1 MPTSVSES
9 RLEFTTREPSCD
21 HHCGSVQRDGLGQLQ
36 ERRPCPQTCFTE
48 PELVDCGTHHHSR
61 DHAGPGEGIPAES
74 LETLP
79 AEISTTALSLNG
91 SWVDGGPLPPDSTC
105 KGKGLSPDLKWTNIP
120 ANATELVLTVTDAD
134 ASGFVHWI
142 LAGIDPGTP
151 GLSQGKIPRG
161 TVQTLNSSPTLGWFA
176 PCPPQG
182 SHRYIFSLFVLTT
195 PSGILAGMDP
205 ADAIAGLQTP
215 GIQHV
220 AITGTATA

>member
-1 MPTSVSES
+1 VNRVVTIFVALSSVTILVGCKSDGRALKPASPNQTLSIVVPTTIPV
-9 RLEFTTREPSCD
+9 TT
-21 HHCGSVQRDGLGQLQ
+21 L
-36 ERRPCPQTCFTE
+36 
-48 PELVDCGTHHHSR
+48 
-61 DHAGPGEGIPAES
+61 APGEGIPAES
-74 LETLP
+74 VETLP

-120 ANATELVLTVTDAD
+120 ADATELVLTVTDAD

-142 LAGIDPGTP
+142 LGGIDPATP
-151 GLSQGKIPRG
+151 GLSQGKVPRG

-182 SHRYIFSLFVLTT
+182 THRYIFSLFVLTT

-205 ADAIAGLQTP
+205 ADALAGLQKP

-220 AITGTATA
+220 AMTGTATA

>member
-1 MPTSVSES
+1 VNRVVTILVALCSVTVLVSCKSDGRALKPASPDQSLSIVVPTTIPV
-9 RLEFTTREPSCD
+9 TT
-21 HHCGSVQRDGLGQLQ
+21 L
-36 ERRPCPQTCFTE
+36 
-48 PELVDCGTHHHSR
+48 
-61 DHAGPGEGIPAES
+61 APGEGIPAES
-74 LETLP
+74 VETLP

-120 ANATELVLTVTDAD
+120 ADATELVLTVTDAD

-142 LAGIDPGTP
+142 LAGIDPATP
-151 GLSQGKIPRG
+151 GLAQGKIPRG

-182 SHRYIFSLFVLTT
+182 THRYIFSLFVLTT
-195 PSGILAGMDP
+195 PSGILAGMDST
-205 ADAIAGLQTP
+205 DAIAGLQNP
-215 GIQHV
+215 GTRHV

>member
-1 MPTSVSES
+1 MTIVVALCSVAVLVSCKSDGRALKPASPSQTLSIVVPTTIPV
-9 RLEFTTREPSCD
+9 TTLAP
-21 HHCGSVQRDGLGQLQ
+21 GQ
-36 ERRPCPQTCFTE
+36 
-48 PELVDCGTHHHSR
+48 
-61 DHAGPGEGIPAES
+61 GIPAES
-74 LETLP
+74 LDSLP

-105 KGKGLSPDLKWTNIP
+105 KGKGLSPDLKWTNSP
-120 ANATELVLTVTDAD
+120 AIATELVLTVTDAD

-142 LAGIDPGTP
+142 LAGIDPATP

-182 SHRYIFSLFVLTT
+182 THRYIFSLFVLTT
-195 PSGILAGMDP
+195 PSGILAGMDS
-205 ADAIAGLQTP
+205 ADAIAGLQIP

>member
-1 MPTSVSES
+1 LSIVVALTSVTVLVSCKSDGRALKPASPDQSLSIVVPTTIPVTTLAPGQGTPSES
-9 RLEFTTREPSCD
+9 PD
-21 HHCGSVQRDGLGQLQ
+21 
-36 ERRPCPQTCFTE
+36 
-48 PELVDCGTHHHSR
+48 
-61 DHAGPGEGIPAES
+61 
-74 LETLP
+74 TLP
-79 AEISTTALSLNG
+79 AEISTTALSLSG
-91 SWVDGGPLPPDSTC
+91 FWVDGGPLPPDSTC
-105 KGKGLSPDLKWTNIP
+105 KGKGVSPDLKWTNIP

-142 LAGIDPGTP
+142 LAGIDPATP

-182 SHRYIFSLFVLTT
+182 THRYIFSLFVLTT

-205 ADAIAGLQTP
+205 ADAIAGLQKP

>member
-1 MPTSVSES
+1 MNRVVTIVVALCSVAVLVSCKSDGRALKPASPSQTLSIVAPTTIPV
-9 RLEFTTREPSCD
+9 TTLAP
-21 HHCGSVQRDGLGQLQ
+21 GQ
-36 ERRPCPQTCFTE
+36 
-48 PELVDCGTHHHSR
+48 
-61 DHAGPGEGIPAES
+61 GIPAKS
-74 LETLP
+74 LDSLP

-142 LAGIDPGTP
+142 LAGIDPATP

-182 SHRYIFSLFVLTT
+182 THRYIFSLFVLTT
-195 PSGILAGMDP
+195 PSGILAGMDS
-205 ADAIAGLQTP
+205 ADAIAGLQIP